1 MTITQP
7 LRTRRTHS
15 EAFKQSLIEA
25 CSEPGA
31 SVAGVALA
39 NGICSGLIS
48 PDTSIGATH
57 LDEEYEQERT
67 KDIQRGVQAAGRA
80 DDSCAGLERR
90 RR

>member
-25 CSEPGA
+25 CAETGP

-39 NGICSGLIS
+39 NGSNANQLRRWMRERGALKTGAVCSSVPHARI
-48 PDTSIGATH
+48 
-57 LDEEYEQERT
+57 
-67 KDIQRGVQAAGRA
+67 
-80 DDSCAGLERR
+80 CAGC
-90 RR
+90 

>member
-25 CSEPGA
+25 CGEPGA

-39 NGICSGLIS
+39 NGINANPLRRWMRERGALKTGAVCSSAARTDLCGMLIPAVHHCGCLLQS
-48 PDTSIGATH
+48 
-57 LDEEYEQERT
+57 
-67 KDIQRGVQAAGRA
+67 
-80 DDSCAGLERR
+80 
-90 RR
+90 

>member
-25 CSEPGA
+25 SGEPGA

-39 NGICSGLIS
+39 NGINANPLRRWMRERGALKTGAVCSSVPHARI
-48 PDTSIGATH
+48 
-57 LDEEYEQERT
+57 
-67 KDIQRGVQAAGRA
+67 
-80 DDSCAGLERR
+80 CAGC
-90 RR
+90 